1 MLGLSWSSTERMS
14 SQQADILT
22 SELEHY
28 RYLLNPVISK
38 ICSMWLAMNGYSTQ
52 HEIIWSNIN
61 LQDEVELANARL
73 INSQAEQIENGKE

>member
-1 MLGLSWSSTERMS
+1 MS

-38 ICSMWLAMNGYSTQ
+38 ICSMWLTMNGYSSQ
-52 HEIIWSNIN
+52 HKINWSNIN

-73 INSQAEQIENGKE
+73 VNAQADNLEMGKE